1 MNTSPIDDEEPIVP
15 PPFST
20 PLRNTST
27 SRDQE
32 PTDASLEELRRW
44 QQQRVERKLRG
55 EYESQ
60 VKKLVEV
67 VTENLD
73 QPARIGAIRVEGAH
87 RTRSSFLGS
96 LVTPYFAA
104 PADGSPPKPT
114 TLADVLSTTQ
124 EVRSLLQDTQI
135 FTSVKPT
142 LERSWS
148 PLAERDDIDIVF
160 RCTERGKYFIRTA
173 TDLGNQEGSASAT
186 ARINNVF
193 GGAESLEGNLS
204 FGTKTRQAFQLR
216 LEAPVV
222 ALDHSLKTRGELS
235 AFSTERDFSTFA
247 SVSEAV
253 KGLKFALRTPWR
265 QGSHE
270 VAYELTSR
278 HIGNLAENASLSMRE
293 AAGHSFKSGLTH
305 TYLRDTRDDPMFGSQ
320 GSYAKI
326 AHEIAGLAGDVSHF
340 KSESVFQVSR
350 QVANGLSLSYSAAS
364 GLLYPLSLYASRPPS
379 AQSMF
384 SDRFQ
389 LGGPLSVRMFK
400 QNGLGPKDNGDSLGG
415 DLYWSVGVSMFTD
428 VPKKPHWPIK
438 LHAFV
443 NAGRLDALD
452 RSKPID
458 LVESVKQSLT
468 RPSISAGVGLI
479 YRFDPVRVEVNV
491 GVPLVAGQSDLGRR
505 GVQVGM
511 GLEFL

>member
-15 PPFST
+15 PRFTT
-20 PLRNTST
+20 PLRST
-27 SRDQE
+27 SSPRDHE

-44 QQQRVERKLRG
+44 QQQRAERKLRG

-67 VTENLD
+67 ISENLD
-73 QPARIGAIRVEGAH
+73 QPARIGAIRVEGAEKT
-87 RTRSSFLGS
+87 RTSFVGS
-96 LVTPYFAA
+96 LVKPYIAS
-104 PADGSPPKPT
+104 PTDGTSPRPT
-114 TLADVLSTTQ
+114 TLSDVISTTN
-124 EVRSLLQDTQI
+124 EVQSLLMATQI
-135 FTSVKPT
+135 FKSVKPT

-148 PLAERDDIDIVF
+148 PLAEQDDIDIVF
-160 RCTERGKYFIRTA
+160 KCAEKGKYFIRTA
-173 TDLGNQEGSASAT
+173 TDVGNQEGSASAT

-193 GGAESLEGNLS
+193 GGAEFLEGNVS

-222 ALDHSLKTRGELS
+222 SLDRSLRTRGEIS
-235 AFSTERDFSTFA
+235 AFSTERDFTSFA
-247 SVSEAV
+247 SVSEGV
-253 KGLKFALRTPWR
+253 KGLKLALRTPWR

-278 HIGNLAENASLSMRE
+278 HIGNVAENASLSMRE
-293 AAGHSFKSGLTH
+293 ATGHSFKSAVTH
-305 TYLRDTRDDPMFGSQ
+305 TYLRDTRDDTMFGSR
-320 GSYAKI
+320 GTYTKI
-326 AHEIAGLAGDVSHF
+326 AHEVAGLGGDVSHF

-350 QVANGLSLSYSAAS
+350 RVADGLSLSFSTAS
-364 GLLYPLSLYASRPPS
+364 GLLYPLSLYGSRPSS

-389 LGGPLSVRMFK
+389 LGG
-400 QNGLGPKDNGDSLGG
+400 DSLGG
-415 DLYWSVGVSMFTD
+415 DLYWSAGVSMFSD

-438 LHAFV
+438 LHAFI
-443 NAGRLDALD
+443 NAGRLDALN

-458 LVESVKQSLT
+458 LVASIKQTLT
-468 RPSISAGVGLI
+468 QPSISAGVGLI
-479 YRFDPVRVEVNV
+479 YRFDPVRVEVNI
-491 GVPLVAGQSDLGRR
+491 GVPLVASRSDLTRR